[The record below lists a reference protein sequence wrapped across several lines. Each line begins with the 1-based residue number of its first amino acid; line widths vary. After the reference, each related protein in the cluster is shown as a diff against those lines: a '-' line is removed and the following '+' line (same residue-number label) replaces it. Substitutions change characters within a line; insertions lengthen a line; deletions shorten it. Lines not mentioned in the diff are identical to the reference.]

1 MNPPLVQVGLDRSR
15 AAVEVLGAVHRRLEG
30 RGWPRLGEGGKAVVL
45 QTCHRVEV
53 YCEGLPAPRCVES
66 YLDWL
71 GGDEVQGVPIL
82 PLLAVRTGEA
92 AARHLLRVAAGL
104 ESAVLGEDQVQG
116 QVREAYRLA
125 CARKS
130 AGPLLHRLFHV
141 AFRAGKRVRAETA
154 LGGGDRSLA
163 GCGVNMLARVL
174 GGLGGRGVLVLGVG
188 EMGSL
193 AARRL
198 RQRGVGRLVLAN
210 RTWQRSRELAQEL
223 GAEAVPWDWRC
234 RVLREVEGVVCAT
247 GSPLPTV
254 PGEWLAAAAQ
264 EGKLQCVVDLAVPA
278 NAEVPHPTPPRL
290 TMIDIDTI
298 GRHLAAEEERRRAA
312 VAAAEGIVE
321 EMVQEWL
328 AGLGRG
334 EAWRAR
340 QVAVGRDHLAG

>member
-15 AAVEVLGAVHRRLEG
+15 AAVEVLGEVHRRLEG
-30 RGWPRLGEGGKAVVL
+30 RGWPRLSEGARAVVL

-53 YCEGLPAPRCVES
+53 YFEGLPAPRCVEC
-66 YLDWL
+66 YLDWV
-71 GGDEVQGVPIL
+71 GWDEAQRARVL
-82 PLLAVRTGEA
+82 PLLAVRTGAA
-92 AARHLLRVAAGL
+92 AARHLLRVSAGL

-116 QVREAYRLA
+116 QVREAYRQA
-125 CARKS
+125 CARKA
-130 AGPLLHRLFHV
+130 AGPVLHRLFHV

-163 GCGVNMLARVL
+163 GCGVNMMGRAL
-174 GGLGGRGVLVLGVG
+174 GGLREQSVLVLGVG

-210 RTWQRSRELAQEL
+210 RTWQRARELAQEL
-223 GAEAVPWDWRC
+223 GAEVVPWDWRC
-234 RVLREVEGVVCAT
+234 RALREVEGLVCAT
-247 GSPLPTV
+247 GSPEPVV
-254 PGEWLAAAAQ
+254 PAEWVAAAAE
-264 EGKLQCVVDLAVPA
+264 EGRLRCVVDLAVPA
-278 NAEVPHPTPPRL
+278 NAEIPHPLPRRL
-290 TMIDIDTI
+290 TAIDIDTI
-298 GRHLAAEEERRRAA
+298 GGHLAAEEERRRAA
-312 VAAAEGIVE
+312 VTAAAAIVD

-340 QVAVGRDHLAG
+340 RMAGGRGHLAG